1 MAASHMDDA
10 DSDLNEDD
18 GTMDINA
25 AAGNSSFCMAYN
37 LLTKNHQIRHG
48 QMLSARPFNE
58 RMRSRIHPY
67 FANPFGSILPVSL
80 RVITTSGAHIS
91 PLTREQK
98 KLQSD
103 MGRETRDQK
112 DYNRYLSY
120 FECDISGYDVE
131 AFQMA
136 LVRQRG
142 LWRARHWYHSSS
154 RQRGY
159 LARVTSSVKAG
170 VCDGL
175 EKVIATLVSKTPMRK
190 SIGARSGEK
199 IYRNLYLLSMFFC
212 CGMGQHPGIQKV
224 RKGIKE

>member
-25 AAGNSSFCMAYN
+25 AAG
-37 LLTKNHQIRHG
+37 
-48 QMLSARPFNE
+48 
-58 RMRSRIHPY
+58 
-67 FANPFGSILPVSL
+67 
-80 RVITTSGAHIS
+80 
-91 PLTREQK
+91 
-98 KLQSD
+98 SD

-112 DYNRYLSY
+112 DYNQYLSY